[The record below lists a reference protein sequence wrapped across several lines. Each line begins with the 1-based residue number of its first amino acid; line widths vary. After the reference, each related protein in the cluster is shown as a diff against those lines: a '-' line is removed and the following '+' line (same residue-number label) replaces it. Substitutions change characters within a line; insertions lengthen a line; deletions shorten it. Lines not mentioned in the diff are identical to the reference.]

1 VWDLLLKIPFG
12 ETRTY
17 GELARTLGQPGASRA
32 VGLANGRNP
41 IPIIAACH
49 RVIGSNGKLTGFAG
63 GLECKE
69 WLLRH
74 EGARLL

>member
-1 VWDLLLKIPFG
+1 LLQIPFG

-17 GELARTLGQPGASRA
+17 GELAKALGQPGASRA

-41 IPIIAACH
+41 IPIITPCH

-63 GLECKE
+63 GLACKE

-74 EGARLL
+74 EGARLI